1 MVGAHVGGVERDE
14 ARAAGSIGRVR
25 ASRPAF
31 CVAEAAV
38 CIAPGR
44 VWDRTFA
51 GQFTHRIIHP
61 MSIKTIALGR
71 QGLEV
76 PLEGLGCMG
85 MTTLAGMTIYSP
97 ADETESIAT
106 IHRARELGVNFLD
119 TADLYGPLLNE
130 RLVGKAVAGQ
140 RAHYLLATK
149 FGYEIDD
156 AGHLRPDFGIN
167 GRPDYIRKAVDHSLQ
182 NLGTDY
188 FDLYYMHRPDPSVPI
203 EDSVGAMSELV
214 QAGKVRYLGL
224 SEVPPDTI
232 RRAHAV
238 HPLTA
243 IQTEYSLFDRGVEG
257 DGVLEVTRA
266 LGIGFVGYSPLGRGF
281 LTGDIKRLDDLDAGD
296 FRRHMPRYH
305 PENFAQNLRLVEK
318 LQQLAQ
324 AKGVTSAQL
333 ALAWVLAQGVVAIPG
348 TKRVPYLE
356 ANVAAASISLSA
368 AELAEID
375 ANMPAGSTIGAAY

>member
-1 MVGAHVGGVERDE
+1 M
-14 ARAAGSIGRVR
+14 S
-25 ASRPAF
+25 
-31 CVAEAAV
+31 
-38 CIAPGR
+38 
-44 VWDRTFA
+44 
-51 GQFTHRIIHP
+51 
-61 MSIKTIALGR
+61 SIKRVALGS

-140 RAHYLLATK
+140 RAHYTIATK

-156 AGHLRPDFGIN
+156 QGQLSPTFAIN
-167 GRPDYIRKAVDHSLQ
+167 GRPEYLRKAIDRSLRS
-182 NLGTDY
+182 LGTDY
-188 FDLYYMHRPDPSVPI
+188 VDLYYMHRLDPNVPI
-203 EDSVGAMSELV
+203 EDTVGAMSELV

-224 SEVPPDTI
+224 SEVPTDII

-238 HPLTA
+238 HPITA
-243 IQTEYSLFDRGVEG
+243 IQTEYSLFDRGVEA
-257 DGVLEVTRA
+257 DGVLAATRE

-281 LTGDIKRLDDLDAGD
+281 LTGEIKSLDDLDAGD
-296 FRRHMPRYH
+296 FRRRMPRYQ
-305 PENFAQNLRLVEK
+305 PENFAQNLVLVEK
-318 LQQLAQ
+318 LEQMART
-324 AKGVTSAQL
+324 KGVTAAQL

-348 TKRVPYLE
+348 TKRVKYLE
-356 ANVAAASISLSA
+356 ANVAAATLPLST
-368 AELAEID
+368 AELAELDTI
-375 ANMPAGSTIGAAY
+375 MPVGSAAGAAY